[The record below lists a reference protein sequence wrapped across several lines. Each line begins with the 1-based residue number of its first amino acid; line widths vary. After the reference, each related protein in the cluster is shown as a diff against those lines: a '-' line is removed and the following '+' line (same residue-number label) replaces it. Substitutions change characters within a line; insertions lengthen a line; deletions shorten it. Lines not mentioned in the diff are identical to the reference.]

1 VVVVSVVEAVVAG
14 ANASSRVVRGE
25 LDGDADS
32 CRLAGA
38 LIAGALIAGAL
49 LAGALTA
56 GALLAGALTAGAL
69 LAGAGGE
76 TVAEGVVPGR
86 GGAVATVLGL
96 GSKAVIVLGLGRMAA
111 IVPALWD
118 TAAITDLPSP
128 SWPAIC
134 TTTPLALAI
143 DPQTSAAEAAASG
156 RDWCIKPPPNPTAFP
171 GRPRSRL
178 PLLVA
183 PAAERFNGSLARE
196 DGRKRPFAPRSNRR
210 RRDRDREQAAE
221 DRTTVEA
228 PARRS
233 SGSVALDYM
242 LGAYGTLGAYGDCGS
257 TFLGASGLRGSNPR
271 LSADDGALRNS
282 GVQ

>member
-1 VVVVSVVEAVVAG
+1 VVVASGVEAVIAG

-38 LIAGALIAGAL
+38 LIAGAL

-56 GALLAGALTAGAL
+56 GALLAGALTTGAL
-69 LAGAGGE
+69 LAGEGGE
-76 TVAEGVVPGR
+76 TTAEGVVPGR
-86 GGAVATVLGL
+86 GGTAATVPGL

-118 TAAITDLPSP
+118 TAAITALPSP

-156 RDWCIKPPPNPTAFP
+156 RDWCIKPP
-171 GRPRSRL
+171 
-178 PLLVA
+178 
-183 PAAERFNGSLARE
+183 
-196 DGRKRPFAPRSNRR
+196 
-210 RRDRDREQAAE
+210 
-221 DRTTVEA
+221 
-228 PARRS
+228 
-233 SGSVALDYM
+233 
-242 LGAYGTLGAYGDCGS
+242 
-257 TFLGASGLRGSNPR
+257 
-271 LSADDGALRNS
+271 
-282 GVQ
+282 